1 MHVCSIILFQ
11 DSFLWINIIKMI
23 MNSHF
28 YLCNCRAFNNWDLL
42 LPFSVVQVSGFQ
54 KNDGA
59 RKHYVYT
66 GMGQILECKNTIWY
80 ITTTTTTS
88 CHHRLLLHQ
97 HEIKGDDHYYVYVVA
112 MVLRHLI
119 ELPCWGLDWY
129 CLVPLGF
136 RTFQAW
142 WKKRPLDRVGSMLS
156 TVP

>member
-1 MHVCSIILFQ
+1 
-11 DSFLWINIIKMI
+11 

-28 YLCNCRAFNNWDLL
+28 YLCNCRALKM
-42 LPFSVVQVSGFQ
+42 VVKDERSAFRVFVCVMC
-54 KNDGA
+54 DAA
-59 RKHYVYT
+59 RFPKKMMVLVNMMCT

-119 ELPCWGLDWY
+119 ELPCWGLD
-129 CLVPLGF
+129 
-136 RTFQAW
+136 
-142 WKKRPLDRVGSMLS
+142 
-156 TVP
+156 